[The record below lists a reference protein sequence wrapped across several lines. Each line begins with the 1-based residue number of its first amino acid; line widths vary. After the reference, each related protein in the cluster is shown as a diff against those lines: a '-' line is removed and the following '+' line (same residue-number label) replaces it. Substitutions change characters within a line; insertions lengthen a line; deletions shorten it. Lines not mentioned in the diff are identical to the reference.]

1 MKKILFILIALG
13 TSVITTAQVSNKSA
27 LDSIKAQFEKERDI
41 TFEEFEEEAE
51 KARKE
56 YEEYEKKLRAEYE
69 EYVNSIK
76 QTWGK
81 DNVADDT
88 RSKWV
93 EYSNDYKSRSIVDFE
108 NGDITVEVALD
119 DVDENDSEEINRRLT
134 EAIKKMLDSKGN
146 SEPYNNKVKGN
157 NLTKEPILNGLVD
170 LSMYHIEKGNEP
182 QTTPSNKNKRKTP
195 PTPTVRGGK
204 QQLANN
210 SNTSEKNQT
219 VKQEDDATGVSER
232 QEEIENKKREEEE
245 KRANELKKR
254 QEEAKLRAEERKKQ
268 GEERAIAE
276 EKRRKEEKAKQQA
289 EEKKRQEEEKA
300 KKQAEE
306 KKRKEEEKAKKQA
319 EEKKKKEEEEKAK
332 QQAKEKKN
340 ASTNDIA
347 KAVATQSEKTIT
359 TIKGEDNKE
368 RKVVKVQM
376 ALVSDNLSKN
386 ASLYKDYVSKN
397 SNNFSIEEPLIFAVI
412 EQESSFNPE
421 AKSWVPAYGLMQL
434 VPKSGGVDA
443 YKYVYK
449 REWIPTM
456 SYLYVPHQNIELGT
470 AYLRIL
476 MNQFKNVTDP
486 DCRRLCAIAG
496 YNTGAGNVCRAFTG
510 KTVIKGAVE
519 MINKMS
525 YDELYDHLTKKLSTD
540 EARKYVSGVSKRREK
555 YLKTK

>member
-170 LSMYHIEKGNEP
+170 LSMYHIEKGSEP

-195 PTPTVRGGK
+195 PTPTVRGDK

-232 QEEIENKKREEEE
+232 QKEIENKKREEEE

-276 EKRRKEEKAKQQA
+276 EKR
-289 EEKKRQEEEKA
+289 
-300 KKQAEE
+300 
-306 KKRKEEEKAKKQA
+306 RKEEEKAKKQA

-525 YDELYDHLTKKLSTD
+525 YDELYDHLTKKLSTE

-555 YLKTK
+555 YIKTK